1 MKKFLKN
8 AIISFLIIFF
18 ILSIINLVFQVIQHY
33 FIVTPQIIELAESVK
48 ENGISAEESYQIL
61 SSVYAAGYGDKIQI
75 QIMILL
81 ISVLLSVVIGLIF
94 TFEEKSKFRIIC
106 YYILGM
112 LVVALIP
119 TLFNIF
125 YYLEFSVV
133 DFMDELFYYFKNTW
147 VWYTLAFILFC
158 IIKITISNKKT
169 KELNE
174 ILYNKQKS
182 N

>member
-1 MKKFLKN
+1 
-8 AIISFLIIFF
+8 
-18 ILSIINLVFQVIQHY
+18 
-33 FIVTPQIIELAESVK
+33 
-48 ENGISAEESYQIL
+48 
-61 SSVYAAGYGDKIQI
+61 
-75 QIMILL
+75 
-81 ISVLLSVVIGLIF
+81 
-94 TFEEKSKFRIIC
+94 
-106 YYILGM
+106 M

-147 VWYTLAFILFC
+147 VWYTLAFILFY

-174 ILYNKQKS
+174 ILYNKQK
-182 N
+182 